1 MNTRNDRRTV
11 DLLDPE
17 LYRENPHETWAWMRA
32 NEPVYWD
39 EKNKL
44 WGITRHADVMDVE
57 RRSSVFSSEGV
68 YRAVLS
74 PGESNMI
81 AQDDPRHRQ
90 QRMLV
95 QPQLTHAG
103 VARRTT
109 EVEELVAELVA
120 EAVSARE
127 FDVIDL
133 IAGQLP
139 ARLTARLLGFP
150 EEIWP
155 QVKSWSERLMRTDM
169 RDRDECVMSE
179 FMDANREFLGAMMP
193 IMQEVATVP
202 RDDFMSIWTHAT
214 IDGQPLPPEAIFHET
229 GCRAAIYLTRP
240 GAGTRVHSWTPKA
253 GPIQGY
259 LITHNEAISIA
270 DYLTVEKDGQALY
283 RPTVHYAYHPC
294 DDTIL
299 SLHELQGRNMRR
311 QSSVRLMNDEI
322 VDGMDELGVLLYGH
336 PKNAFW
342 YGSQLSIHQARAV
355 APYQN
360 ATGLQV
366 TSAVRAGMIWAIENP
381 RRGVIDADE
390 LDHDRILSIQEPY
403 LGTLIGAY
411 TDWTP
416 LDNRGQGLFPE
427 DIDRDDPWQ
436 FKNII
441 VR

>member
-1 MNTRNDRRTV
+1 MNTKADRLNV

-17 LYRENPHETWAWMRA
+17 LYKSNPHETWAWMRA

-103 VARRTT
+103 VARRTA
-109 EVEELVAELVA
+109 EVEALVAELIA
-120 EAVSARE
+120 EAVATKE

-150 EEIWP
+150 EEMWP

-193 IMQEVATVP
+193 IMQEVATCP

-214 IDGQPLPPEAIFHET
+214 IDGQPLPPEAIFHEVGLFIAGGAET
-229 GCRAAIYLTRP
+229 TR
-240 GAGTRVHSWTPKA
+240 T
-253 GPIQGY
+253 
-259 LITHNEAISIA
+259 AISHGLRAFVDHPDQWEEMANNPALVDSAVEEVLRWVTPLNNFFRMALTDDEVGGQKIA
-270 DYLTVEKDGQALY
+270 AGDRVIMLYPSANRDESVFANPYTFDIHRSPNPHLSFGFGTHLCIGANLARLVLTTVFRELSSQATGLRVVTEPDVEAN
-283 RPTVHYAYHPC
+283 
-294 DDTIL
+294 I
-299 SLHELQGRNMRR
+299 
-311 QSSVRLMNDEI
+311 
-322 VDGMDELGVLLYGH
+322 
-336 PKNAFW
+336 F
-342 YGSQLSIHQARAV
+342 ARAV
-355 APYQN
+355 KSFRM
-360 ATGLQV
+360 GV
-366 TSAVRAGMIWAIENP
+366 SARP
-381 RRGVIDADE
+381 
-390 LDHDRILSIQEPY
+390 
-403 LGTLIGAY
+403 
-411 TDWTP
+411 
-416 LDNRGQGLFPE
+416 
-427 DIDRDDPWQ
+427 
-436 FKNII
+436 
-441 VR
+441 